1 MNRAVELPLWLLVLI
16 LAFAAVTA
24 ATHLLI
30 PSVRWFL
37 RRRAEKLVARLNDR
51 LARPIEPFRLARR
64 TDLIARLSY
73 DPVVA
78 EAIALEAA
86 ETGDRE
92 DVAFE
97 RVQRYAREIVPAF
110 SAFLYFNV
118 ATRVAKALSWFLY
131 DVRPGRAGLAELA
144 KIDPKAT
151 VVFVMNH
158 RSNMDYVLVT
168 WLSRRSGALSYA
180 VGEWARVWPL
190 QPLIRGMGGYF
201 IRRRSR
207 GALYRTVLARY
218 VTLATK
224 GGLTQAV
231 FPEGGLSVTGGL
243 QPPRLG
249 ILDYVVR
256 AGVPVV
262 FVPVAINY
270 DRVLEDRILTEAG
283 REGERRFRAAPLD
296 IGRFVGRYLA
306 LRLARRRGRFG
317 TAAVRFG
324 RPLDLAPGM
333 DAETLGRV
341 LMERIAAA
349 VPVLAAPLVATAAL
363 RRPGAGRES
372 WLTEADRLS
381 DALREAGA
389 NVVPGA
395 VRPER
400 LAKALDVMERRGLV
414 AAPAGGASSVREP
427 DIVRF
432 YAASIAHLVP
442 AGWDGGEGDGPVPDA
457 ARAGPPAAEAAPSER
472 ASVANRTTCHG
483 VVAGLP

>member
-1 MNRAVELPLWLLVLI
+1 MNRTVALPLWLLVLI
-16 LAFAAVTA
+16 LLFAAVTA

-37 RRRAEKLVARLNDR
+37 RRRAERLVARLNQR

-64 TDLIARLSY
+64 TDMIARLSY

-78 EAIALEAA
+78 EAITREAA

-92 DVAFE
+92 DVVFA
-97 RVQRYAREIVPAF
+97 RAQRYAREIVPSF

-118 ATRVAKALSWFLY
+118 ATRLAKALSWFLY
-131 DVRPGRAGLAELA
+131 DVRPGRAGLLELSR
-144 KIDPKAT
+144 IDPRAT

-207 GALYRTVLARY
+207 GQLYRAVLARY
-218 VTLATK
+218 VTLATR

-256 AGVPVV
+256 AEVPVV

-270 DRVLEDRILTEAG
+270 DRVLEDRILTEAA
-283 REGERRFRAAPLD
+283 REGERRFRAGPLE
-296 IGRFVGRYLA
+296 IGRFVTRWLL
-306 LRLARRRGRFG
+306 LRLVGRRGRFG

-324 RPLDLAPGM
+324 QPLDLKPGT
-333 DAETLGRV
+333 DAEALGRV
-341 LMERIAAA
+341 LMERIADA
-349 VPVLAAPLVATAAL
+349 VPVLAAPLVSAAIL
-363 RRPGAGRES
+363 RRPGSGRDA
-372 WLTEADRLS
+372 WLAEADALS
-381 DALREAGA
+381 DRLREAGA

-395 VRPER
+395 VRRER
-400 LAKALDVMERRGLV
+400 LEKALDVMERRGLV
-414 AAPAGGASSVREP
+414 QADGTLLNEG
-427 DIVRF
+427 IVRF
-432 YAASIAHLVP
+432 YAASIAHLLP
-442 AGWDGGEGDGPVPDA
+442 AGGED
-457 ARAGPPAAEAAPSER
+457 REKL
-472 ASVANRTTCHG
+472 SVS
-483 VVAGLP
+483 V